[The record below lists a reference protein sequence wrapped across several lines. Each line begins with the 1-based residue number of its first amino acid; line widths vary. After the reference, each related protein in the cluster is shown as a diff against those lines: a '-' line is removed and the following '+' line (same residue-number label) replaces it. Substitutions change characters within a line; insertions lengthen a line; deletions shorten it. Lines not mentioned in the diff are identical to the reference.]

1 MLNIFKKQ
9 KDILIY
15 IPARG
20 KVVELDKVP
29 DEVFASRMIGD
40 GIAFIPYSGIIK
52 APCDGKIVQIF
63 PTNHALGLV
72 TEEGLEMIIHMGV
85 DTVELKGEGFERLV
99 EEQQDVVKGDPLM
112 KMDLRLIEERGKEI
126 ITPIVI
132 TNMERVRSISPINL
146 DRLVEDEVIMKI
158 RLK

>member
-1 MLNIFKKQ
+1 MFNILKKQ

-20 KVVELDKVP
+20 KVLELDKVP

-40 GIAFIPYSGIIK
+40 GIAFLPHNGIIK

-72 TEEGLEMIIHMGV
+72 TREGLEIMIHMGV
-85 DTVELKGEGFERLV
+85 DTVELKGEGFERLIK
-99 EEQQDVVKGDPLM
+99 EQQEVKKGDSLM
-112 KMDLRLIEERGKEI
+112 RMDLELIKEKGKDI
-126 ITPIVI
+126 ITPIII
-132 TNMERVRSISPINL
+132 TNMERVKSISPSNMNK
-146 DRLVEDEVIMKI
+146 LVEDEVIMKI
-158 RLK
+158 KLK